1 MPWTV
6 VYYETGDGDTPIETF
21 LDKQS
26 DKARAK
32 CLAYLTLLE
41 TRGTQ
46 LPASIAKHVRGKI
59 WELRPEWSGNEY
71 RFFYGA
77 IVGQQFVN
85 LHAVQKKTQRLKES
99 DIALAE
105 KRYADVLKR
114 YDHENPS
121 PVHQR
126 TH

>member
-1 MPWTV
+1 M
-6 VYYETGDGDTPIETF
+6 
-21 LDKQS
+21 S
-26 DKARAK
+26 
-32 CLAYLTLLE
+32 
-41 TRGTQ
+41 
-46 LPASIAKHVRGKI
+46 RGKI

-77 IVGQQFVN
+77 IVGQQFVI

-114 YDHENPS
+114 YDP
-121 PVHQR
+121 
-126 TH
+126 